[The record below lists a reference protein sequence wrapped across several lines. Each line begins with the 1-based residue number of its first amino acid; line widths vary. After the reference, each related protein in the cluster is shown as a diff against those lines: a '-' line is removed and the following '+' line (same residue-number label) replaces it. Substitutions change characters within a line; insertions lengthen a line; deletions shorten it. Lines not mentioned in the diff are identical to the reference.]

1 MAKRFGFTKPN
12 IKTNKPPVKTN
23 TPKPQERKTEPRS
36 LHEYPPEKSKRSPRR
51 FIPASMP
58 TVCPECGHNT
68 RMTDGRHTDPVHRT
82 ILEYRDCVK
91 CEAKLAAGRPMT
103 EREVEKFCGRSEAVA
118 EYEASKA

>member
-23 TPKPQERKTEPRS
+23 TPKPKERK
-36 LHEYPPEKSKRSPRR
+36 PRR